1 MISQIPSH
9 SLEESLDIT
18 GGPPHAHRAN
28 FFHYDKELLKQCK
41 IYIRQNNQHGLA
53 LIARQKG
60 LPPFLRCKIWPVLLK
75 HHPFVAHPFIQ
86 PDEVSQSGALSAEEA
101 PTADAQLQH
110 SIRKDLRRYMH
121 GIAHT
126 SAEEP
131 LSERELQIFD
141 ILESLIK
148 KFVDKWGQI
157 IKYDP
162 ALTWIALGLAE
173 WCPPIPNTHWVLIG
187 RDVSSQENTCVG
199 SIYTEYED
207 YITALPELHDL
218 LKEESD
224 NATTT
229 MKFHEVYER
238 LALVLLHSPESANK
252 RTNGK
257 KSVKIDKFT
266 LPLSGGTIEERV
278 SFFIHIFQKL
288 LPELSDYFQDEQ
300 ILNKFGQQ
308 EDGWLIWWLKY
319 CGTKVW
325 SRVDRGR
332 VWDLLLGWR
341 LQSKKVETN
350 ENYYNDKLRV
360 SHELLT
366 KLGPDVFWSVDHN
379 EDQHLKSSLD
389 DSFEDLINDLHIDWK
404 RSPHSSSSSE
414 DNLPLLTPPDANML
428 LSLSPAQKAAIPFC
442 KIDAHIELVFVSLAL
457 MKAKENTLVELD
469 QHEIRTYL
477 SRLPAKS
484 YNLSKKY
491 KQYQLQKGND
501 VGTSRLE
508 EGYKYDYMDSIIYE
522 AGELWRKWLW
532 MGMNG
537 EN

>member
-1 MISQIPSH
+1 MISKVSSH
-9 SLEESLDIT
+9 SLEESTETPSGSSSPRLSN
-18 GGPPHAHRAN
+18 P
-28 FFHYDKELLKQCK
+28 FHYDKDLLKQCQK
-41 IYIRQNNQHGLA
+41 YIKQNNHHGLA

-60 LPPFLRCKIWPVLLK
+60 IPPFLRCKVWPVLLK

-86 PDEVSQSGALSAEEA
+86 PDDVSSREEA
-101 PTADAQLQH
+101 KLSDAQLQH
-110 SIRKDLRRYMH
+110 NIRKDLRRYMH
-121 GIAHT
+121 GIAHSST
-126 SAEEP
+126 EEP

-141 ILESLIK
+141 ILERSVK
-148 KFVDKWGQI
+148 KFVAKWGQI

-173 WCPPIPNTHWVLIG
+173 WYPPIPNTPWVLLG
-187 RDVSSQENTCVG
+187 RDVSLHEKTCVG
-199 SIYTEYED
+199 SIYTVYDEY
-207 YITALPELHDL
+207 ISGMPELRDFL
-218 LKEESD
+218 SQETESKS
-224 NATTT
+224 
-229 MKFHEVYER
+229 MLKFHEVYER

-252 RTNGK
+252 RKGGK

-308 EDGWLIWWLKY
+308 EDGWLIWWLKF

-341 LQSKKVETN
+341 LQSKKLDTN
-350 ENYYNDKLRV
+350 RNYYADKLHI
-360 SHELLT
+360 SDELLA
-366 KLGPDVFWSVDHN
+366 KLGPDLFWSVDHN
-379 EDQHLKSSLD
+379 EDNNVTLSKD
-389 DSFEDLINDLHIDWK
+389 DSFKDLINDLHIDWQ
-404 RSPHSSSSSE
+404 RSPPSSSSSE
-414 DNLPLLTPPDANML
+414 DNLPVLTPPEKKGLGGFN
-428 LSLSPAQKAAIPFC
+428 LSSEPVIPFC
-442 KIDAHIELVFVSLAL
+442 KIDPHIELIFVSLAL
-457 MKAKENTLVELD
+457 MKAKENTLIELD

-484 YNLSKKY
+484 YNLSNKY
-491 KQYQLQKGND
+491 KQYQEQKGND
-501 VGTSRLE
+501 LTNFKVE
-508 EGYKYDYMDSIIYE
+508 EGFKYDYMDSIIYE

-532 MGMNG
+532 MGLNG

>member
-1 MISQIPSH
+1 MISQISSR
-9 SLEESLDIT
+9 SLEDSAELSSGLASPT
-18 GGPPHAHRAN
+18 SRLSN
-28 FFHYDKELLKQCK
+28 SFHYDKELLRQCHT
-41 IYIRQNNQHGLA
+41 YIEQNNHHGLA

-60 LPPFLRCKIWPVLLK
+60 LPPFLRSKVWPILLK

-86 PDEVSQSGALSAEEA
+86 PDNVPS
-101 PTADAQLQH
+101 TADQAKSTDSQLQQ

-121 GIAHT
+121 GIAHS

-131 LSERELQIFD
+131 LTERELEIFD
-141 ILESLIK
+141 ILERAIK
-148 KFVDKWGQI
+148 KFVGKWGQI

-173 WCPPIPNTHWVLIG
+173 WCPPIPNTPWVLLG
-187 RDVSSQENTCVG
+187 RDVSSQEKTCVG
-199 SIYTEYED
+199 SVYEEYEK
-207 YITALPELHDL
+207 YIRAIPELQNL
-218 LKEESD
+218 LLD
-224 NATTT
+224 NPEDQCTPNLR
-229 MKFHEVYER
+229 FHEVYER

-252 RTNGK
+252 RKNNK
-257 KSVKIDKFT
+257 KSFKVDKFS
-266 LPLSGGTIEERV
+266 LPISGGTIEERV

-308 EDGWLIWWLKY
+308 EDGWLIWWLKF
-319 CGTKVW
+319 CGSKVW

-341 LQSKKVETN
+341 LQSKKLESN
-350 ENYYNDKLRV
+350 KNYYSDKLHI
-360 SHELLT
+360 SDDLLN

-379 EDQHLKSSLD
+379 EDNTVRLSKD
-389 DSFEDLINDLHIDWK
+389 DSFKDLINDLHIDWK
-404 RSPHSSSSSE
+404 QSPSSSSSE
-414 DNLPLLTPPDANML
+414 GPLPMLSPPD
-428 LSLSPAQKAAIPFC
+428 QKILESFSEAAKPAIPFC
-442 KIDAHIELVFVSLAL
+442 KLDPHIELIFVSLAL
-457 MKAKENTLVELD
+457 MKAKENILVELD

-484 YNLSKKY
+484 YNLSNKY
-491 KQYQLQKGND
+491 KEYQVQNGKD
-501 VGTSRLE
+501 VNEQVG
-508 EGYKYDYMDSIIYE
+508 EGFKYDYMDSIIYE

>member
-1 MISQIPSH
+1 MISQVSSR
-9 SLEESLDIT
+9 SLEDSET
-18 GGPPHAHRAN
+18 AMPRRASK
-28 FFHYDKELLKQCK
+28 FHYDKDILSQCQT
-41 IYIRQNNQHGLA
+41 YIQLSNHHGLA

-60 LPPFLRCKIWPVLLK
+60 IPPFLRCKVWPILLK

-86 PDEVSQSGALSAEEA
+86 PDVVPSVGSLSKEEEA
-101 PTADAQLQH
+101 KADAQLQH
-110 SIRKDLRRYMH
+110 TIRKDLRRYMH
-121 GIAHT
+121 GVAHS

-141 ILESLIK
+141 ILELSVK
-148 KFVDKWGQI
+148 KFVAKWGLV

-173 WCPPIPNTHWVLIG
+173 WCPPIPNTPWVLLG
-187 RDVSSQENTCVG
+187 RDVSLHEKTCVG
-199 SIYTEYED
+199 SVYTEYEEYNEAAAEFCD
-207 YITALPELHDL
+207 FSSKDSNDSSTPGL
-218 LKEESD
+218 
-224 NATTT
+224 
-229 MKFHEVYER
+229 KFHEVYER

-252 RTNGK
+252 RKNNK
-257 KSVKIDKFT
+257 KSVKVDKFT

-341 LQSKKVETN
+341 LQSKKLDTN
-350 ENYYNDKLRV
+350 DNYYREKLHI
-360 SHELLT
+360 SDELLS

-379 EDQHLKSSLD
+379 DEEGVKLEKD
-389 DSFEDLINDLHIDWK
+389 DSFKDLINDLHIDWK
-404 RSPHSSSSSE
+404 RSLPSSSSSE
-414 DNLPLLTPPDANML
+414 ENSPVLTPFDTKNFEL
-428 LSLSPAQKAAIPFC
+428 ISQSSTKASIPFC
-442 KIDAHIELVFVSLAL
+442 KIDPHIELIFVALAL

-484 YNLSKKY
+484 YNLSNKY
-491 KQYQLQKGND
+491 KEYQVQKGND
-501 VGTSRLE
+501 LANSTVE

-532 MGMNG
+532 MGLNG